1 MSSNATQLKI
11 AALLFLV
18 TTTSFIIGNSLLESA
33 LISPAAFQTMRS
45 QVLLGGLL
53 EIVNSVGG
61 FLIAVM
67 LFGTLWQHSQIIA
80 LSYLGFRLIETILLS
95 IGTANALLPLQLA
108 GSPDL
113 TTALGAA
120 RAWHGLSFSL
130 AMIFLGIGSLMLCA
144 LMLRAKLVP
153 AWLAV
158 LGLLGYGLL
167 ITSVGLELI
176 GAPENTL
183 LFLPGALFEI
193 VFPIWLFA
201 KGLEQ
206 TSANPIRP
214 ARA

>member
-1 MSSNATQLKI
+1 MQPNTLQLRI

-18 TTTSFIIGNSLLESA
+18 TTTSFIVGNSLLEAA
-33 LISPAAFQTMRS
+33 LESPAAFQTMRT

-53 EIVNSVGG
+53 EIVNSLGV

-67 LFGTLWQHSQIIA
+67 LFKTLWQHSQIVA

-108 GSPDL
+108 GGTDFIGVL
-113 TTALGAA
+113 TVA
-120 RAWHGLSFSL
+120 RAWHGLSFDI
-130 AMIFLGIGSLMLCA
+130 AMVFLGIGSLMLCH
-144 LMLRAKLVP
+144 LMLRARLVP

-167 ITSVGLELI
+167 MTSVLLELI

-183 LFLPGALFEI
+183 LFLPGAAFEI

-201 KGLEQ
+201 KGLSTPTPQ
-206 TSANPIRP
+206 PVKGY
-214 ARA
+214 AR